1 MDKRIFGIRIGTYL
15 AALGSI
21 ALAVVVWVIVKMLPN
36 DLEAMLFTVS
46 GYIGR

>member
-21 ALAVVVWVIVKMLPN
+21 ALALVVWVIVKMLPL
-36 DLEAMLFTVS
+36 DTQALFS
-46 GYIGR
+46 LIGR